1 MRLRNVETAN
11 VPPFGAKV
19 EHFLSDVYSQ
29 GKPVAQ
35 EVKSKLIFNDIKY
48 SEPLLILYSTKEQQI
63 GFFGIFELEIKGC
76 LENVS
81 GDKIGEIH
89 IPKGYTIE
97 SERTC
102 FGSWEEYTV
111 RVIPSE
117 IYIRH
122 TINGE
127 DRKANVTFFLT
138 DNEVVNPWGIPQRSL
153 TGEVKPE
160 LKPRVI
166 LKFEDDWTARFE
178 KNFHYIDTKI
188 EEVKGYFSSNH
199 LVLTLE
205 KNSHSILSLAAI
217 KTMSDLVDK
226 LLLYLSFCS
235 RQTTIWVKWTA
246 IVGSELVK
254 YYRRVS
260 IPEKKSE
267 YEEPLVERSSV
278 QEFLQHCLEYE
289 SQQKNLDLFLPI
301 AYLVNADRPGKTIES
316 QFLSLFMSLEAL
328 LDLYAES
335 RDKNKHFAKD
345 IWKEFRSHMEKAIR
359 DFPYPTDKEGYKELM
374 IEKLGIFNQ
383 PSRKILYSNYCDE
396 MGIDNSD
403 LWPIYGKDPD
413 LSYIR
418 NNLIH
423 GKRLKYGSA
432 FFVANEHLK
441 CTVERCLLAAL
452 GWKRNSDV
460 SHGALS
466 KYTAYQN
473 WKPYYESRNEI

>member
-11 VPPFGAKV
+11 VLPFGAKV
-19 EHFLSDVYSQ
+19 EHSLSDVYSQ
-29 GKPVAQ
+29 GKLVAQ
-35 EVKSKLIFNDIKY
+35 EVKSKLILNDIKY
-48 SEPLLILYSTKEQQI
+48 SEPLLILYPTREQI
-63 GFFGIFELEIKGC
+63 GFFGELKIEGC
-76 LENVS
+76 LKNVS

-97 SERTC
+97 SGRTH

-111 RVIPSE
+111 KVIPTE

-122 TINGE
+122 TVNGE

-138 DNEVVNPWGIPQRSL
+138 DNEVVNPWGTSERSF
-153 TGEVKPE
+153 TGEVKTE
-160 LKPRVI
+160 LKSRVI
-166 LKFEDDWTARFE
+166 LKFVDNWTARFE
-178 KNFHYIDTKI
+178 KYFHHEVTTI
-188 EEVKGYFSSNH
+188 EEVKGSFSASH

-205 KNSHSILSLAAI
+205 KNNCSISSVDAVRTL
-217 KTMSDLVDK
+217 SDLVDK
-226 LLLYLSFCS
+226 LILYLSFGS
-235 RQTTIWVKWTA
+235 RQRTIWTKWITK
-246 IVGSELVK
+246 IGNDLVRY
-254 YYRRVS
+254 YYRAA
-260 IPEKKSE
+260 IPEKKSA
-267 YEEPLVERSSV
+267 YEEPLVGRSSV

-301 AYLVNADRPGKTIES
+301 AYLVNADRSGKTIES

-335 RDKNKHFAKD
+335 RDKNKHFATD
-345 IWKEFRSHMEKAIR
+345 TWKKFYCHMKKAIK
-359 DFPYPTDKEGYKELM
+359 DFSYPTDKEEYEKLM
-374 IEKLGIFNQ
+374 IEKLWIFNQ
-383 PSRKILYSNYCDE
+383 PSKKILYSNYCDE

-423 GKRLKYGSA
+423 GKRLKYGSG

-441 CTVERCLLAAL
+441 WTVERCLLAAL
-452 GWKRNSDV
+452 GWKGNSDV

-466 KYTAYQN
+466 KYTASRN
-473 WKPYYESRNEI
+473 WESYYESKNEI